1 MARRDAGGERGRPL
15 RRRAAFR
22 DPLPLMLVVCEGQV
36 TEPQYFK
43 GFRHVHGA
51 STVRVVV
58 KSPGGDP
65 RALVERAVA
74 LRGEA
79 AAEAEARRGR
89 DPNLAYDEVWCV
101 FDVDTHPRA
110 DAARQLA
117 AREGVH
123 LAVSNPCFELWLLLH
138 LAEHAAH
145 LTAAQAGRLLRKH
158 LPGYDKHLRFD
169 DFAAGYPDAVRRADS
184 LGRRLADTGPVDGN
198 PSTGVYRLT
207 ERIRQ
212 FGKEARL

>member
-1 MARRDAGGERGRPL
+1 MARRDARGDRDRPL

-36 TEPQYFK
+36 TEPQYFD

-74 LRGEA
+74 LRAEA
-79 AAEAEARRGR
+79 AAQARRSR

-101 FDVDTHPRA
+101 FDVDEHARA
-110 DAARQLA
+110 DAARLLA
-117 AREGVH
+117 EREAVH

-138 LAEHAAH
+138 LADHAAH
-145 LTAAQAGRLLRKH
+145 VTAAQAGRLLRKH

-169 DFAAGYPDAVRRADS
+169 DFAAGYADAARRAES
-184 LGRRLADTGPVDGN
+184 LGRRLAGAGRADGN

-207 ERIRQ
+207 ERIRE
-212 FGKEARL
+212 FGKGARL